1 MTYSFMI
8 TLYNQI
14 KIQIDLCCRRESN
27 PKRTKLYTSGVKL
40 KKNIYIYIYIF
51 FEKKYKSIIA
61 VKSPRPASPKKSQF
75 SESGSAVTKKQDSII
90 AVDLSL

>member
-1 MTYSFMI
+1 MTYSPTI

-14 KIQIDLCCRRESN
+14 FNVEENGTQNRQNFIQVELA
-27 PKRTKLYTSGVKL
+27 K
-40 KKNIYIYIYIF
+40 IYIYIY

-75 SESGSAVTKKQDSII
+75 SESGSVVTKKQDSII

>member
-1 MTYSFMI
+1 MTYSPTI

-14 KIQIDLCCRRESN
+14 FNVEENGTQNRQNFIQVELA
-27 PKRTKLYTSGVKL
+27 K
-40 KKNIYIYIYIF
+40 IYIYIY